1 MLDKLVP
8 EEDKDSK
15 NIEMMMMN
23 GEFGDD
29 VEEKNGFMGRGVRR
43 SK

>member
-29 VEEKNGFMGRGVRR
+29 VE
-43 SK
+43 